1 MFSAL
6 KRLTGKTE
14 GGNNVPRP
22 SHQSMSH
29 SLQKKFARGVQYNS
43 KYHKWIRVTTEIYR
57 ISLLLCPC
65 VWQWPQSA
73 LADTGFR
80 WYEASV
86 LVQYV
91 FVFKTIQ
98 NNHFCFLIIVELA
111 SSKVLLH
118 WPKQVKRHKMWS
130 CRMIQCHTVLSDT
143 IVVTILSLG
152 TSGPSTLLFG
162 LLKQNINC
170 CQFHS
175 NKEVEMAVHE

>member
-6 KRLTGKTE
+6 KRLTGKAE

-43 KYHKWIRVTTEIYR
+43 KYRKWIKVAKEIY
-57 ISLLLCPC
+57 IMSLLLCPW
-65 VWQWPQSA
+65 VWQWPQGA
-73 LADTGFR
+73 LTDTGFW

-86 LVQYV
+86 LVQNV

-98 NNHFCFLIIVELA
+98 NNHFCFLVIVELA
-111 SSKVLLH
+111 ASKELIH
-118 WPKQVKRHKMWS
+118 WPKQVKHHKVWS
-130 CRMIQCHTVLSDT
+130 FRMMQCHTVLSDT

-152 TSGPSTLLFG
+152 TSGPSTLL
-162 LLKQNINC
+162 
-170 CQFHS
+170 
-175 NKEVEMAVHE
+175 